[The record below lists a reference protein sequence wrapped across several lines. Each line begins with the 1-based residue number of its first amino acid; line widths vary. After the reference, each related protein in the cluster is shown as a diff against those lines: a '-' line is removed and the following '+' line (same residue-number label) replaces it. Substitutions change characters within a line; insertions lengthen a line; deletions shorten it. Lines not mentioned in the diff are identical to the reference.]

1 MEDLLLIAS
10 LLLLIPVFVGIGAMV
25 LSARQRKTPRLR
37 VPAIILT
44 AVTGVSALGLVVI
57 SQGSPIYWAPA
68 IQTVIA
74 VVFLFVPKSQTGS
87 SLKD

>member
-10 LLLLIPVFVGIGAMV
+10 LLLLIPVFAGIGAMV
-25 LSARQRKTPRLR
+25 LSARQRKIPRLR

-44 AVTGVSALGLVVI
+44 ALTGVSALVLVVI
-57 SQGSPIYWAPA
+57 SQGSPIYWVPT

-74 VVFLFVPKSQTGS
+74 VLFLFVPKRQAGS
-87 SLKD
+87 GLED